1 MSEPAWLLAKIGPPC
16 NLDGLIRLVL
26 RGAPGEPDL
35 LADVAIG
42 DGRRPTVGE
51 VFDVRLGGQRYPM
64 ALARW
69 IDSSTAEVVLAR

>member
-16 NLDGLIRLVL
+16 NLDGMIRLVL
-26 RGAPGEPDL
+26 RDAPGKPDL

-42 DGRRPTVGE
+42 DGQRLAVGE
-51 VFDVRLGGQRYPM
+51 AFDVRLGGQCYPM
-64 ALARW
+64 VLARW